1 MKMKATKF
9 VLKPNETLLNR
20 QINPLPFDGLCFISI
35 EGSALFS
42 YQLYC
47 PDTGTHYSDKPILC
61 KGRKK
66 LLHFGSY
73 KGRIFSFDLENAS
86 DMESEINIH
95 AEFKNQPFD
104 DKDYSFREYT
114 LDGLYRKT
122 PIEIKAGEEAA
133 VFLTNFRGGHYEIHK
148 VYSAINKRLSCKIKY
163 HNKIIESFHLEN
175 DHSFKKPWIF
185 HWPDSVMLY
194 LKNES
199 LSDLEIQPTDI
210 YFAGYL
216 IKPTEVIKKVV
227 PIDARYSSLLEGI
240 RLR

>member
-1 MKMKATKF
+1 MKIESTF
-9 VLKPNETLLNR
+9 VLLPNDKLLNK
-20 QINPLPFDGLCFISI
+20 QITFPLDGLCKISI
-35 EGSALFS
+35 NSSSPFL

-47 PDTGTHYSDKPILC
+47 PGTGTYYSDKPILC
-61 KGRKK
+61 KDKK
-66 LLHFGSY
+66 ELLPFGSY
-73 KGRIFSFDLENAS
+73 KDRFFSFDFENAS
-86 DMESEINIH
+86 DTENFITLH
-95 AEFKNQPFD
+95 AKFVERPFN

-175 DHSFKKPWIF
+175 AHSFKKPRWIL
-185 HWPDSVMLY
+185 HWPDSAILY
-194 LKNES
+194 IKNES
-199 LSDLEIQPTDI
+199 PSGLVIQPNEI

-216 IKPTEVIKKVV
+216 IKPTDVIKKVV

-240 RLR
+240 KLR